1 VRATYMRVYTVT
13 KNGVR
18 SILSTVRL
26 KAVNEE
32 KSTKSA
38 GRLFHT
44 LMTRMLKNEVRVL
57 LWLFGLYNLKG

>member
-1 VRATYMRVYTVT
+1 LWQVT

-18 SILSTVRL
+18 SMLSTVRL
-26 KAVNEE
+26 KAVNED

-44 LMTRMLKNEVRVL
+44 LMTRMLKIYMVALHTIYIATHRV
-57 LWLFGLYNLKG
+57 Y